1 MYNSKV
7 VDFICFIAIIG
18 VIILFVGTLLRG
30 PLVSS
35 EYNSYDVTEECE
47 IISKDDKVVRTK
59 HNSHIEYQY
68 DFQYTV
74 GNEVFEGTST
84 WLREDYDIGDWVPMK
99 YDSANPEKALLEVEK
114 TEAVSMS
121 CAFIFVIVL
130 LTGLYLFFR
139 N

>member
-1 MYNSKV
+1 MYDNKV
-7 VDFICFIAIIG
+7 VDIICFIAIAG
-18 VIILFVGTLLRG
+18 VITLLVGTLLRG

-47 IISKDDKVVRTK
+47 IISKDDKGVRTK

-74 GNEVFEGTST
+74 GNEVFEGTSS
-84 WLREDYDIGDWVPMK
+84 WLREDYEVGDWAPMR
-99 YDSANPEKALLEVEK
+99 YDSNNPENALLEVEK
-114 TEAVSMS
+114 TEAVAMS
-121 CAFIFVIVL
+121 GTLIFVIII